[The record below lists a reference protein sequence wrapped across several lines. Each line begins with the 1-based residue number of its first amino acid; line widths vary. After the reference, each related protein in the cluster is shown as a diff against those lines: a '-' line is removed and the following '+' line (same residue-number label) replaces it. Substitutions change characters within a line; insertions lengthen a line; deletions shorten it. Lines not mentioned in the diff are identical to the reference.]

1 MDDSPSV
8 VVFMTFPPHEGE
20 QGWPARV
27 RGTNSNRLKR
37 GRMGKERY
45 ALAAA
50 KTLSHYS

>member
-8 VVFMTFPPHEGE
+8 VVFMACPPHEGE
-20 QGWPARV
+20 QGWPARA
-27 RGTNSNRLKR
+27 RGTNRLKR